1 MLQIDGSYLEGGGQ
15 ILRISLFLSLLT
27 GKPFHIYN
35 IRSKRPNPGLKNQHL
50 HIIKCLKEISEI
62 KVEGDTLNSLEVKF
76 FPGKVIGGKV
86 KIDFKTAGSI
96 PLFLQTIFPVSLI
109 SEKPIYL
116 EIQGGTDVPGA
127 PTFDYFRFHF
137 LPLFEKVLTENEI
150 FIIRRGYYPQGGGF
164 VKLKFHGK
172 LDKINLN
179 FGKGELKKI
188 KGRLS
193 GSKILKERNVL
204 ERMKE
209 SFLKKIKELNVN
221 SEIEISYEES
231 LSPGC
236 AFFIKGFFDGNRE
249 LALDILCKKGVS
261 AEKLGE
267 EIAER
272 FLLLLKRGDSPD
284 PNLIDQLVP
293 FLALYGGEIF
303 VPEPTKHFETAIWTS
318 KYFLNFEVERR
329 EGLFKFIPL

>member
-1 MLQIDGSYLEGGGQ
+1 MIQIDGSYLEGGGQ

-27 GKPFHIYN
+27 NKPFYIYN
-35 IRSKRPNPGLKNQHL
+35 IRRGRPNPGLKNQHL
-50 HIIKCLKEISEI
+50 HIIKCLKEISDI

-76 FPGKVIGGKV
+76 FPGKIKGGKV
-86 KIDFKTAGSI
+86 KMDFKTAGSI

-109 SEKPIYL
+109 SEKPLYL
-116 EIQGGTDVPGA
+116 EIQGGTDVEGA

-137 LPLFEKVLTENEI
+137 LPLFEKILFENEI

-188 KGRLS
+188 VGKLS
-193 GSKILKERNVL
+193 GSIILKERRVL

-209 SFLKKIKELNVN
+209 SFLKKVKEINVIKDL
-221 SEIEISYEES
+221 EISYEES

-236 AFFIKGFFDGNRE
+236 AFFIKGIFDGNRE

-261 AEKLGE
+261 SEKLGE
-267 EIAER
+267 EIADR

-284 PNLIDQLVP
+284 PNLSDQLVP
-293 FLALYGGEIF
+293 FLCLYGGEIF
-303 VPEPTKHFETAIWTS
+303 VPEPTRHFETAIWTC
-318 KYFLNFEVERR
+318 KHFLNFEVERR
-329 EGLFKFIPL
+329 EGFFKFIPL